1 MAYYQI
7 LYWMDIPSQ
16 IKVFDDFDEIKIDL
30 GQKYISLIDK
40 KAKATGLIGTDDY
53 LAQWNWSE
61 EQEMEGDIDEVAQKV
76 QEQLAAATKK

>member
-1 MAYYQI
+1 MASYQI

-16 IKVFDDFDEIKIDL
+16 IKVFDDFDEIKVDL
-30 GQKYISLIDK
+30 GEKFITLIDK

-61 EQEMEGDIDEVAQKV
+61 EQEMDGDIDEVAQKV
-76 QEQLAAATKK
+76 KEQLIAANSK